1 MTLKRGL
8 IVPDVHAPYHDKR
21 AWKVLLKAAESRHW
35 DYCVVL
41 GDFFDM
47 YAVSAHSKNPAISR
61 LLSKEAV
68 ACQKVLQELDASLG
82 PKCAR
87 KFALGN
93 HEDRLDRY
101 VRDKAPELH
110 GVISARSLLPDNWDV
125 YQYKTSFRI
134 GKLFFTHDLGSAGH
148 TAAARAMR
156 AYGGNVV
163 IGHVHSIN
171 MTVAGNARGD
181 SHVGA
186 SFGWLGDRDAIDYM
200 HRDKTAMD
208 WHLGFGSFA
217 MDEKGNAWLQA
228 HPIINYRT
236 VLDGKVIG

>member
-1 MTLKRGL
+1 VLKRGL

-21 AWKVLLKAAESRHW
+21 AWKVLLKAAKSRRW

-47 YAVSAHSKNPAISR
+47 YAVSSHSKDVTRSR
-61 LLSKEAV
+61 LLTDEVAV
-68 ACQKVLQELDASLG
+68 AQSLLDELGEHLG
-82 PKCAR
+82 AECDVR
-87 KFALGN
+87 FCLGN

-101 VRDKAPELH
+101 LQERAPELY
-110 GVISARSLLPDNWDV
+110 GTISARNLISDRGWKV
-125 YQYKTSFRI
+125 YDYKRSFRL

-156 AYGGNVV
+156 AYGGNIV

-208 WHLGFGSFA
+208 WHLGFGSFS

-236 VLDGKVIG
+236 VMDGKVIG